1 MTVLGNP
8 QDPVYVPIVPQG
20 SGNQHLYIHS
30 ISLHVKMADGFVCS
44 SRSKFLVIFEKNKS
58 ELILI
63 LQ

>member
-1 MTVLGNP
+1 
-8 QDPVYVPIVPQG
+8 
-20 SGNQHLYIHS
+20 
-30 ISLHVKMADGFVCS
+30 MADGFVCS